1 MNEHKAKRQKY
12 SKVKPDQRQVL
23 LEFERFTNA
32 EIPDYQNITS
42 ENFGMVLENRCVIY
56 LALYNLKIE
65 KIPKSIGQLTS
76 LRKLYLGRN
85 KIRFLPKPIGNLKD
99 LEILD
104 LNNNQIEGLPI
115 EIGDLDCLR
124 VLNLKDNNLST
135 IPNSINNL
143 PKIENLNLGG
153 NDIKYY
159 PDIYFALKYGIKL
172 NQVKALL
179 DIEQYIKRKIPCK
192 EILSDVDVCYI
203 KQNKNIIGLCLNI
216 CGLNKLP
223 DSIKSLKNLRYLY
236 LGNNL
241 FTHLPEFICEL
252 KKLEYLELH
261 DNKLTDLPKH
271 INKLNSLKG
280 ISLFG
285 NNFEE
290 VPRSLFLLRNLE
302 VLDLRNNKLQ
312 ELPNSIKDLEKL
324 HKFEF
329 SGNLINRIPTS
340 ILKLKYNLKASDAKF
355 LWKLENLLNLQ
366 IKKSKEINQYDFGY
380 VSRNKEIKSLALYD
394 CGLTE
399 IPKNISRL
407 KSLEFLYLGK
417 NNIEI
422 IPDYIGF
429 MQKLTI
435 LDISNNL
442 ISKIPHSLGKLKN
455 LKKIF
460 LQKNKIT
467 KVANELEGF
476 KSISVE
482 IMLDWA
488 KMEVLPDYLT
498 LKCFGLRFN
507 DLKIKLKLEELIKN
521 KIPKIDLLD
530 FNEIDIYKLGYSERN
545 GHIEILCLRHLN
557 LKKIP
562 DYLSKLKKLRALYLD
577 GNDLSEIPEQLYDL
591 KKMIK
596 LKLSNNNLTR
606 ISAKIK
612 NFKSI
617 QWLDLSANKLNAIPK
632 ELFENL
638 YLKCLNLKNN
648 NIREI
653 PDTFPDDIS
662 LEEIYLRDNPI
673 VKLPDS
679 LVGVNALKILS
690 VDWYNLESISD
701 DLLKFQYSIEKDQ
714 ALFVRDIKN
723 IITKEFSIKDKI
735 GFNTRGYKKD
745 NGNIVE
751 LCLYN
756 CNLKEIPE
764 SIGNLVYLQKLFL
777 NNNQLKS
784 LPQTIKKLSELNY
797 LNIKNNKFE
806 KLTPELYYLNKLE
819 VLKWKGNNWEEESL
833 QAIKKGLV
841 YIRDYCKEII
851 LVDIFLS
858 HKVNEFPLFHIEEIA
873 GYLKNQDE
881 INNVYYC
888 EEDLVGDIDS
898 FMERYVPESDIL
910 IFFGSKNSIY
920 DSKDCEKEIK
930 LAKDNEKLFITIKS
944 DDIEWP
950 DFSKYNLERI
960 KGIEWRG
967 EDKFSEFLSEL
978 YKEIL
983 KLKREYDN
991 QIVNAN

>member
-85 KIRFLPKPIGNLKD
+85 KIRFLPKLIGNLKY

-143 PKIENLNLGG
+143 PKIENINLDG
-153 NDIKYY
+153 NDIKHY
-159 PDIYFALKYGIKL
+159 PDVYFALNYDIKL

-179 DIEQYIKRKIPCK
+179 NIEHHINRKIPCK
-192 EILSDVDVCYI
+192 DTFSDFDVCYI
-203 KQNKNIIGLCLNI
+203 KQNKNIIGLCLNN

-223 DSIKSLKNLRYLY
+223 DSIKSLKYLRYLY
-236 LGNNL
+236 LGNNFL
-241 FTHLPEFICEL
+241 THLPEFICEL

-261 DNKLTDLPKH
+261 DNKLTDLPTH
-271 INKLNSLKG
+271 INKLDPLKG
-280 ISLFG
+280 ISLYG

-290 VPRSLFLLRNLE
+290 LPRSLFLLRNLE

-312 ELPNSIKDLEKL
+312 ELPDSIKDLEKL
-324 HKFEF
+324 HKIEF
-329 SGNLINRIPTS
+329 SGNLIKNIPTS
-340 ILKLKYNLKASDAKF
+340 ILKKKYNLKASDAKF
-355 LWKLENLLNLQ
+355 LWKLENLLDLK
-366 IKKSKEINQYDFGY
+366 IKKSNEIKQYDFGY
-380 VSRNKEIKSLALYD
+380 VSRNREIESLTLYD

-399 IPKNISRL
+399 IPKNISKL

-435 LDISNNL
+435 LDISNNI
-442 ISKIPHSLGKLKN
+442 ISKIPPSLGKLKN

-467 KVANELEGF
+467 RVANELEGF
-476 KSISVE
+476 KSIHVE

-507 DLKIKLKLEELIKN
+507 DLKIKLRLEELIKN

-545 GHIEILCLRHLN
+545 GHIEILCLRYLN

-577 GNDLSEIPEQLYDL
+577 GNDISEIPDQLYDL
-591 KKMIK
+591 KKLVK
-596 LKLSNNNLTR
+596 LKLSNNNLT
-606 ISAKIK
+606 SVSVKIK
-612 NFKSI
+612 ALKSI
-617 QWLDLSANKLNAIPK
+617 EWLDLSNNKLDVIPK

-638 YLKCLNLKNN
+638 FLKYLNLKSN

-653 PDTFPDDIS
+653 PDVPPNDIS
-662 LEEIYLRDNPI
+662 LEEINIRDNPL
-673 VKLPDS
+673 VKIPNS
-679 LVGVNALKILS
+679 LASFNALKILS
-690 VDWYNLESISD
+690 VDWHNIERISD
-701 DLLKFQYSIEKDQ
+701 NLLKFQYSMKKDQ
-714 ALFVRDIKN
+714 ALFVRDIKS
-723 IITKEFSIKDKI
+723 IITKEFSIKDKL
-735 GFNTRGYKKD
+735 GFNTCGYKKD

-756 CNLKEIPE
+756 CNLKEIPK
-764 SIGNLVYLQKLFL
+764 SIGNLIYLQKLFL

-784 LPQTIKKLSELNY
+784 LPHEIKELSELNY
-797 LNIKNNKFE
+797 LNISNNKFE

-819 VLKWKGNNWEEESL
+819 VFKWKGNKWEKDNL
-833 QAIKKGLV
+833 RVIKNGVV
-841 YIRDYCKEII
+841 YIRDYCKTII
-851 LVDIFLS
+851 LIDIFLS
-858 HKVNEFPLFHIEEIA
+858 HKAKEFQLFHIEEIA
-873 GYLKNQDE
+873 RYLKNQDQ

-888 EEDLVGDIDS
+888 EEDLVGDIDT

-910 IFFGSKNSIY
+910 IFFGSQNSIY
-920 DSKDCEKEIK
+920 NSKDCEKELK
-930 LAKDNEKLFITIKS
+930 LAEDNNKLIIPIKN
-944 DDIEWP
+944 DDIQWS
-950 DFSKYNLERI
+950 DFSKYNLDRK
-960 KGIEWRG
+960 KGIEWKG
-967 EDKFSEFLSEL
+967 GVKFSEFLEKL
-978 YKEIL
+978 CAEIL
-983 KLKREYDN
+983 KIKREY
-991 QIVNAN
+991 ANRIA